1 MILRQTSAIQVTLA
15 VGVVGV
21 LAWVAASRPGFVERV
36 EAMTYDARVK
46 CAHSHPAPA
55 ATNLGFVDIND
66 RTISILKSRAL
77 GGPYGLY
84 WPRHVYGKVV
94 RELQT
99 QGARA
104 VAFDVLFGEPR
115 TDHGGV
121 SVGGTLVES
130 DEFFAQRLAAARN
143 VILAADRGMLPI
155 PLFAT
160 NAVAV
165 GDISA
170 EKDGDG
176 VLRRARAFQ
185 TYRQW
190 HPLFL
195 QAAEEYGVNL
205 TRAKIISSEI
215 LLTQSDGTEIP
226 PIALDDQ
233 GRFALAD
240 FIGDNLPAGSPTH
253 ARPFTETRVWHM
265 GIVLAA
271 QELKL
276 DLSRAEVDLPAGRIV
291 LRGANG
297 VERAIPVDREG
308 FFHIDWSLTPNDPRL
323 TAQNFISLFQK
334 DRDRIHGQT
343 NDIPELWKD
352 KLIVIG
358 STATG
363 NDLTDLGATPLSK
376 ETFLLSKHWNVA
388 NSIIQNR
395 FIHRVSPFVEVLVV
409 LALGAL
415 AFAFTSGLRPPWSSL
430 GVGLI
435 GAAYAVTAVWAY
447 AHSRLWLPMILPLV
461 GGLLL
466 THGCV
471 LAYQAFFEQRE
482 KRRVKAVF
490 SKIVSPNVVNELL
503 RAKHLSLGGARREL
517 TVLFAD
523 VRGFTEFTDVSQE
536 RVEEYVR
543 QQGLTGE
550 AAEACYAKQAGE
562 TLATVNLYL
571 AQVADMVIKH
581 DGTLDKYIGDCV
593 MAFWG
598 APAPVAHHALGCV
611 RAAVDAQR
619 AIHELNQR
627 RAQENKAI
635 EAENARRAAA
645 GEPPLPLRPQLHL
658 GTGINTGVVTVGLM
672 GSEQHI
678 RNYTVFGRE
687 VNLASRLEGVSG
699 RGRVV
704 ISEATYRHLLRDD
717 PVLAKTCI
725 PLPPVTVKGIR
736 AAVNIYEVPWRLP
749 EPPAPTAKA

>member
-1 MILRQTSAIQVTLA
+1 MILRQTSAVNLGLA
-15 VGVVGV
+15 VGVVGLLV
-21 LAWVAASRPGFVERV
+21 WAAASRPNWVEKV
-36 EAMTYDARVK
+36 EAITYDGRVK
-46 CAHSHPAPA
+46 VACRMSAPA

-66 RTISILKSRAL
+66 RTIATLKSRTL
-77 GGPYGLY
+77 GGPFGLY
-84 WPRHVYGKVV
+84 WPRQVYGKVV
-94 RELQT
+94 RELQS

-104 VAFDVLFGEPR
+104 VAFDVMFGEPR

-121 SVGGTLVES
+121 GVNGTVVES
-130 DEFFAQRLAAARN
+130 DEFFAQRLAAAGN

-170 EKDGDG
+170 EKDPDG

-185 TYRQW
+185 TYRLW

-195 QAAEEYGVNL
+195 QAAEEYGVDL
-205 TRAKIISSEI
+205 TRAKLEPHRI

-226 PIALDDQ
+226 PIELDDQ

-240 FIGDNLPAGSPTH
+240 FIGDEVPADLPSH
-253 ARPFTETRVWHM
+253 AKPFTELRVWHM
-265 GIVLAA
+265 GITLAA

-276 DLSRAEVDLPAGRIV
+276 DLARADVDLAAGRIV

-297 VERAIPVDREG
+297 VERVMPVDRG
-308 FFHIDWSLTPNDPRL
+308 GYFYIDWSLTPNDPRL
-323 TAQNFISLFQK
+323 TAQNFASLFQK
-334 DRDRIHGQT
+334 DRDRIRGET

-352 KLIVIG
+352 KLVVIG

-388 NSIIQNR
+388 NSIIQGR
-395 FIHRVSPFVEVLVV
+395 FIRRTSPFEDALIVLVLGGLAAV
-409 LALGAL
+409 L
-415 AFAFTSGLRPPWSSL
+415 TTVLRPPWSSL
-430 GVGLI
+430 GVALI
-435 GAAYAVTAVWAY
+435 GAAYGGAAIWFYTHA
-447 AHSRLWLPMILPLV
+447 RLWLPMVLPLV
-461 GGLLL
+461 GGLVV
-466 THGCV
+466 THGCL
-471 LAYQAFFEQRE
+471 LAHQAFFEQRE

-490 SKIVSPNVVNELL
+490 SKIVSPIVVNELL
-503 RAKHLSLGGARREL
+503 RAKHLSLGGARCEI

-536 RVEEYVR
+536 KVEEYVR
-543 QQGLTGE
+543 QHGLTGE

-598 APAPVAHHALGCV
+598 APAPAPQHALGCV

-619 AIHELNQR
+619 AIFELNQR
-627 RAQENKAI
+627 RAEENKVI
-635 EAENARRAAA
+635 EAENVRRNVA
-645 GEPPLPLRPQLHL
+645 GQTLLPLRPQLQL

-672 GSEQHI
+672 GSEQHL

-717 PVLAKTCI
+717 PVLARTCI

-736 AAVNIYEVPWRLP
+736 AAVNIYEVPWRSP
-749 EPPAPTAKA
+749 ETASVTVKS

>member
-1 MILRQTSAIQVTLA
+1 VK
-15 VGVVGV
+15 
-21 LAWVAASRPGFVERV
+21 
-36 EAMTYDARVK
+36 YARR
-46 CAHSHPAPA
+46 SPAPA

-66 RTISILKSRAL
+66 RTIAMLKSRAL
-77 GGPYGLY
+77 GGSYGLY

-104 VAFDVLFGEPR
+104 VAFDVLFREPR

-121 SVGGTLVES
+121 SVNGTPIES
-130 DEFFAQRLAAARN
+130 DDYFAQRLAAAGN

-155 PLFAT
+155 PSFAT

-170 EKDGDG
+170 EKDPDG

-195 QAAEEYGVNL
+195 QAAEEFGVDL
-205 TRAKIISSEI
+205 TRAKLEPHRIV
-215 LLTQSDGTEIP
+215 LTQSDGTEVP
-226 PIALDDQ
+226 PIELDDQ

-240 FIGDNLPAGSPTH
+240 FVGDQLAAGSPTH
-253 ARPFTETRVWHM
+253 ARPFTETRIWHM
-265 GIVLAA
+265 GITLAA

-276 DLSRAEVDLPAGRIV
+276 DLARAEVDLVAGRIV

-297 VERAIPVDREG
+297 AERVIPVDRDG
-308 FFHIDWSLTPNDPRL
+308 YFYIDWSLTPNDPRL
-323 TAQNFISLFQK
+323 TAQNFASLFQK
-334 DRDRIHGQT
+334 DRDRMHGQT
-343 NDIPELWKD
+343 NDIPELWRN
-352 KLIVIG
+352 KLVVIG

-388 NSIIQNR
+388 NSIIQDR
-395 FIHRVSPFVEVLVV
+395 FIRRASPLAEIFIV

-415 AFAFTSGLRPPWSSL
+415 ALALTTGLRPPWSSL
-430 GVGLI
+430 GVGLA
-435 GAAYAVTAVWAY
+435 GAAYTVAAVWFY
-447 AHSRLWLPMILPLV
+447 THSRLWLPMVLPLL

-503 RAKHLSLGGARREL
+503 KAKNLSLGGARREV
-517 TVLFAD
+517 TVFFAD
-523 VRGFTEFTDVSQE
+523 VRGFTKLTDESQE
-536 RVEEYVR
+536 RVEAYVR
-543 QQGLTGE
+543 QHHLTGE

-598 APAPVAHHALGCV
+598 APAPASNHALACV
-611 RAAVDAQR
+611 RAAIDAQR
-619 AIHELNQR
+619 AIAALNRQR
-627 RAQENKAI
+627 MEENKSVEI
-635 EAENARRAAA
+635 ENARRSVA
-645 GEPPLPLRPQLHL
+645 GEPALHLRPLLQL
-658 GTGINTGVVTVGLM
+658 GTGINSGVVTVGLM
-672 GSEQHI
+672 GSEQHL
-678 RNYTVFGRE
+678 RNYTVFGHE

-699 RGRVV
+699 HGRVV
-704 ISEATYRHLLRDD
+704 ISEATYRHVLRDD

-736 AAVNIYEVPWRLP
+736 AAVNIYEAPWQLP
-749 EPPAPTAKA
+749 EASAETARA